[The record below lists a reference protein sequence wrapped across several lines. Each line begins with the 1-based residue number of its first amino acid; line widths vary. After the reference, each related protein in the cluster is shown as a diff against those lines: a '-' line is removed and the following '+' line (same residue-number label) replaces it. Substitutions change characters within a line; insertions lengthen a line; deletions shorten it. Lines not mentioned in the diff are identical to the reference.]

1 MGDNEAVERAKL
13 QLAEN
18 DRQRRYLLWKQ
29 VLDGTRVVLWI
40 AATSLPLLVVEQMT
54 KDIAGKTTTFSLG
67 FKMSIAVSV
76 MTSIGW
82 TQSAIRSH
90 YRKGKV
96 QRQRVRLEQL
106 EARLSDLQSVEEA

>member
-1 MGDNEAVERAKL
+1 MLERTKL
-13 QLAEN
+13 QLAAD
-18 DRQRRYLLWKQ
+18 DRRRTYLLWKQ
-29 VLDGTRVVLWI
+29 VLDGVRVVLWI
-40 AATSLPLLVVEQMT
+40 AATAIPLLVVEHMA

-82 TQSAIRSH
+82 AQSAMRSH

-96 QRQRVRLEQL
+96 TRQRARLEQL
-106 EARLSDLQSVEEA
+106 ETRLSDLQTAKEA